1 MPERGETAPEFTA
14 ATHDGRSLSLASLRG
29 HPVVLYFYP
38 EADTPG
44 CTRESQAF
52 RDTYAALQAK
62 GIAVVGV
69 SVDPVDKQCAF
80 AEKYHLP
87 FPLVADA
94 DKKVSRSYGVLGP
107 SGRAQR
113 VTFLLDGAGTVTD
126 VVKGVDA
133 VEHVARSRKALLGA

>member
-1 MPERGETAPEFTA
+1 MPARGDMAPDFDA
-14 ATHDGRSLSLASLRG
+14 PTHDGKRLHLSALRG
-29 HPVVLYFYP
+29 QRVVLYFYP

-52 RDTYAALQAK
+52 RDNYAELQAQ

-80 AEKYHLP
+80 AEKYSLQ

-94 DKKVSRSYGVLGP
+94 DKKVSRAYEVLNP

-113 VTFLLDGAGTVTD
+113 VTFLIDDAGKITEVL
-126 VVKGVDA
+126 KGIDA
-133 VEHVARSRKALLGA
+133 VEHVTRSRKALLGN